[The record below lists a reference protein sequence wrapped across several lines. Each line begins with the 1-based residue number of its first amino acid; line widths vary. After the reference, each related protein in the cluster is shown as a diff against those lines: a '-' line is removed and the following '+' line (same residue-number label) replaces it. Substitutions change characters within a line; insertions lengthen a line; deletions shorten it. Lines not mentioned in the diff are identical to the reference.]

1 MKHVESINDRHE
13 AAIMILTAVTVIFLP
28 LSFISSVFGMNTADI
43 RHMNRGQWVF
53 WVSAIPV
60 TIAVIG
66 LSLFTYRRFRPVLQ
80 ALDHFLHVKGY
91 WKEGADESFSDRFLY
106 ASSEQRERRYQAS
119 YSGVP
124 EIPVSN
130 NKPTYIK
137 VHRKYLC
144 PETLNAY
151 GLPWETDD
159 VSNVNLT

>member
-1 MKHVESINDRHE
+1 MEHVESINDRHE

-43 RHMNRGQWVF
+43 RHMNWGQWVY

-66 LSLFTYRRFRPVLQ
+66 LSLLTYRRFRPVLQ
-80 ALDHFLHVKGY
+80 ALDNFLHLDGY
-91 WKEGADESFSDRFLY
+91 GKEGADESSSRRFVD
-106 ASSEQRERRYQAS
+106 ASSGQRERRHQAR
-119 YSGVP
+119 YSTMSLNP
-124 EIPVSN
+124 AN

-137 VHRKYLC
+137 VHRKHVC
-144 PETLNAY
+144 PETLNVY
-151 GLPWETDD
+151 GLPWETDY